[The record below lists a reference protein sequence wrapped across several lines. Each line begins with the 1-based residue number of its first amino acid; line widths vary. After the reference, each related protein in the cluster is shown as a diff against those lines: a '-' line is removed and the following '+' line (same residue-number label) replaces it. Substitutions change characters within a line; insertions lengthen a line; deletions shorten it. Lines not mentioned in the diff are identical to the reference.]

1 MQRHMRDPPA
11 HFDLLSEL
19 DKETYNRLSEAL
31 SQPTTRNRKNNRVND
46 FQEIIDALFL
56 YINHDEADK
65 WKRSLV
71 CGLYPING
79 GIAVNISSLKKLIMK
94 CKSSINGSFKA
105 IGYPS
110 VTTKSSYCD
119 ELLEGIPFLKN
130 NFVELRQWS
139 IRFKGDIPAV
149 FTKEY
154 SEEHNDIS
162 PPDVQ
167 LSSNIHHPVA
177 IAVADNNAAK
187 QDAQTNKNDVR
198 ASVHAVEDDENDFF
212 PWLSSDQLFDTEG
225 IFDFAY

>member
-1 MQRHMRDPPA
+1 MHSHMRDPPA
-11 HFDLLSEL
+11 HFDLLTEL
-19 DKETYNRLSEAL
+19 DKETYNRLSAAL
-31 SQPTTRNRKNNRVND
+31 SQPTTRNRKHKRVDD

-71 CGLYPING
+71 CGLFPFEG

-105 IGYPS
+105 IGYPN

-119 ELLEGIPFLKN
+119 ELLDGIPFLKN
-130 NFVELRQWS
+130 NFIELRQWS

-149 FTKEY
+149 FTKDY
-154 SEEHNDIS
+154 REEHNDIS

-167 LSSNIHHPVA
+167 ISSNNHQPISITVSETNGGNQN
-177 IAVADNNAAK
+177 IATNNYNIKASLQRIDN
-187 QDAQTNKNDVR
+187 
-198 ASVHAVEDDENDFF
+198 DENEFF
-212 PWLSSDQLFDTEG
+212 SWLSSDQYFDTESM
-225 IFDFAY
+225 FDFV